1 MEQKMQFD
9 ERFFTQEDAILANE
23 ITRYLRSRS
32 RPEYSLWKWALKVP
46 IMDRMSEL
54 LKVSPDLSSRF
65 SHRRTSDPSSS
76 VLDLGCGFCVYWPF
90 LSRVGYDKFAGI
102 DLYSERGLGE
112 QEYMKTAHEIV
123 KRFCNDGVK
132 FIILEDDVRNID
144 SRIHEIDEEIGVR
157 NFDLVFAK
165 NVDYKKL
172 GSTGIPIGL
181 CDRICETYLNEGGIK
196 AYAG

>member
-1 MEQKMQFD
+1 MQFD

-65 SHRRTSDPSSS
+65 SHRRTSDTSSS

-123 KRFCNDGVK
+123 EKFCNDGVK

-144 SRIHEIDEEIGVR
+144 SRIHEIDEEIGTR

-172 GSTGIPIGL
+172 GSTGIPVGL
-181 CDRICETYLNEGGIK
+181 CDRICETYLNEWGIK